1 MNLTKILTVVLLLL
15 SLYLAW
21 FLYSGVQKTID
32 DRESITTK
40 EALVIERL
48 SLIRE
53 AEVVFQEVNGRYTA
67 NWDSLANFIEN
78 GQVPILERRE
88 EIKQKAYGGE
98 EVILHID
105 TLGFVSA
112 KERIFKKNYSLNAA
126 DNGVFM
132 GFKFKVGDRVIKN
145 QKAYSLKVGEKVNEP
160 PFQDQ
165 GIITSVANVN
175 IGDAVRKGQVLANF
189 WEYMF
194 KPNVD
199 IKKIGIKPTTDGT
212 GDKPFIIQVNKVDKS
227 GIMVQVIEVIDPTPD
242 NPARKESNDARPRKP
257 LRFGSLNDV
266 STAGNWE

>member
-1 MNLTKILTVVLLLL
+1 MNLTKILTVVLLLI

-21 FLYSGVQKTID
+21 FLYSGVQSTID
-32 DRESITTK
+32 ERESISTK

-67 NWDSLANFIEN
+67 NWDSLADFIEN
-78 GQVPILERRE
+78 GKVAIVETRE
-88 EIKQKAYGGE
+88 EIKQKAYGE
-98 EVILHID
+98 DEITIFRD
-105 TLGFVSA
+105 TLGFVAA
-112 KERIFKKNYSLNAA
+112 KDRIFKKNYTLNAA

-132 GFKFKVGDRVIKN
+132 GFKFKVGDHVIKN
-145 QKAYSLKVGEKVNEP
+145 QKAYFLKVGEKVNEP

-165 GIITSVANVN
+165 GLITSVIDVKS
-175 IGDAVRKGQVLANF
+175 GDVLKKGQVLANF
-189 WEYMF
+189 WEYVF
-194 KPNVD
+194 KPNLD
-199 IKKIGIKPTTDGT
+199 IKKIGLKPTTDGT
-212 GDKPFIIQVNKVDKS
+212 DGKPFIIQVNKVDKS

-242 NPARKESNDARPRKP
+242 NPARKESNDSRPRKP